1 MAGAWIDEV
10 SPRRGGNAALAERC
24 IMIIDC
30 VFSPWGR
37 RATRAR
43 GTERGTGRGRRD
55 VGGGRRE
62 GEEGTKGAGRS
73 IETPRTPGGKVLHF
87 RVFPLLVLFLL
98 LPIVLVPVPLPRKA
112 RTVNLDTHSMGG
124 QIQVA
129 TKANNLQR
137 NQLETPSF
145 PFHPSPTLTASI
157 PSSPPTSPP
166 LHPLLPPPSF
176 LGGGANHGST
186 RPRTNMRPEA
196 RELSIDE
203 VS

>member
-1 MAGAWIDEV
+1 
-10 SPRRGGNAALAERC
+10 
-24 IMIIDC
+24 MIIDC

-87 RVFPLLVLFLL
+87 RIFPLLVLFLL

-124 QIQVA
+124 QCKSQPRQIIYNG
-129 TKANNLQR
+129 TNSR
-137 NQLETPSF
+137 HPHF
-145 PFHPSPTLTASI
+145 PFTRHPLSLHPFPLPLPLLHPSTLFF
-157 PSSPPTSPP
+157 PPH
-166 LHPLLPPPSF
+166 LF
-176 LGGGANHGST
+176 WEGAANHGST